1 MHKLIE
7 VEDAKALMKEAIGW
21 SLWGWLTEKR
31 RLRTTADR
39 AWEALEEEERRVK
52 AAWSDDLQKAHRE
65 LAAAAAVE
73 GNPRLKRQYEKAKE
87 EAKDVDPQI
96 KLAVQRVQE
105 AFAESHAAHMQAEET
120 FDVADKRMS
129 TGMARE
135 GAQQAI
141 DAWES
146 TEKAIRKAEAA
157 ARRK

>member
-7 VEDAKALMKEAIGW
+7 VEDAKALMTEAIGW

-39 AWEALEEEERRVK
+39 AWEALEEAKSRVV

-65 LAAAAAVE
+65 LEAAAAVE

-96 KLAVQRVQE
+96 KLAVQRVKE
-105 AFAESHAAHMQAEET
+105 AWDESQAARMRAEET
-120 FDVADKRMS
+120 FDVSEKRMS

-141 DAWES
+141 DAWEL